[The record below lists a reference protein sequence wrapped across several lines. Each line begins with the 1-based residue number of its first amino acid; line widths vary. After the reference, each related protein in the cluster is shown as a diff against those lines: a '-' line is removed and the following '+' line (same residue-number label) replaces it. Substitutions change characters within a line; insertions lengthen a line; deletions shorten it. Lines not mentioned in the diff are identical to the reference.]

1 MSIFD
6 KFNDLIDNAVKI
18 SKKTYEKTIEKSG
31 KVIKLTNVKRRLRER
46 YSKLGKVV
54 WEKISK
60 EKIGNVSTDDTTIKE
75 IVSDINELKEL
86 EQEILKNS
94 KDTSINKDSED
105 DDDIEDAEIVED
117 DEENLD
123 EVIDAEIVEDEEKS

>member
-1 MSIFD
+1 MSIFN

-54 WEKISK
+54 WG
-60 EKIGNVSTDDTTIKE
+60 KIGKDPSESVSMNDSTIKE
-75 IVSDINELKEL
+75 IISDINELKDL
-86 EQEILKNS
+86 EQEIIKNS
-94 KDTSINKDSED
+94 ENKSSNKND
-105 DDDIEDAEIVED
+105 DGIDDAEIVGD

-123 EVIDAEIVEDEEKS
+123 NFVDAEIIDDE